1 MRRAMMQKPH
11 YRSSKRYMLVS
22 QIAAWIVIFTVVIA
36 ACLDSSG
43 ALSLAPTVI
52 PIMAGLV
59 AAMLG
64 IHRVTGSKDMQTLAR
79 QRHDRGGE

>member
-1 MRRAMMQKPH
+1 MMQKPH
-11 YRSSKRYMLVS
+11 YRTSKRYMLAS
-22 QIAAWIVIFTVVIA
+22 QIAAWMVIFTIVIA
-36 ACLDSSG
+36 ACLDSAG

>member
-1 MRRAMMQKPH
+1 MQKPH
-11 YRSSKRYMLVS
+11 YRTSKRYMLVS

-36 ACLDSSG
+36 GCLNSAG
-43 ALSLAPTVI
+43 ALSLSSTVI

-64 IHRVTGSKDMQTLAR
+64 IHRVTGSKDMQTLAKQETEGR
-79 QRHDRGGE
+79 RD